1 MDTRKFRRIVLSSCG
16 CLVIGLP
23 FSCAAE
29 EMQASQD
36 RPASESLRER
46 LTEREDENRI
56 EQPWTTDLFGH
67 PLSATLQYEVS
78 SDWVRQLSESDPP
91 GGETRVLFEQL
102 AEGEVFYSTGPGLSL
117 LLQARAGMERDLL
130 SNTRR
135 GVSDVFI
142 ERGEM
147 WLHSEQAFGS
157 QVVGFDIGRLDFEDD
172 RRWWWDED
180 LDAVRV
186 TAGGDSFELA
196 VAVAK
201 ELGPTRSDRDFIEPD
216 HEDVVRLIGE
226 VSWDWRDNHSLQLF
240 TLLQDDRS
248 RTHNV
253 GDLIDLEREDE
264 SDANLRWFGARAAG
278 AWPLRSGGGIGY
290 WFDAAWVNGDE
301 YVLEFTTVSPRQREV
316 EERER
321 RSVRGWGFDVG
332 ATWLI
337 PSEFEP
343 RLTLGYARGSGDT
356 DPDDAHDRSFR
367 QTGLNA
373 NSPGFGG
380 VQSFSGYGLMLDP
393 DLSNIEIL
401 TAGAGVSLWQ
411 ATSLDVV
418 YHRYRQ
424 IEASDSLGDARLTA
438 SLTATDRDLGDG
450 LDLVL
455 AIEESDRIEF
465 ELWLSTFHAGDAFGA
480 LRGRWTFGGFA
491 ALRLAF

>member
-1 MDTRKFRRIVLSSCG
+1 MKAGRACHITLLSGIVSMFG
-16 CLVIGLP
+16 IP
-23 FSCAAE
+23 FACAATE
-29 EMQASQD
+29 VEAPEDQSRA
-36 RPASESLRER
+36 ENLRER
-46 LTEREDENRI
+46 LTEREDENRVD
-56 EQPWTTDLFGH
+56 QPWTINLFDH
-67 PLSATLQYEVS
+67 PLSATVQYELS
-78 SDWVRQLSESDPP
+78 IDAVRQLMEDDPP
-91 GGETRVLFEQL
+91 EGETRSLLEQEF
-102 AEGEVFYSTGPGLSL
+102 EGEVFYSIGPGLSL

-186 TAGGDSFELA
+186 TAGGESFELA

-201 ELGPTRSDRDFIEPD
+201 ELGPTRSDRDFIDPD
-216 HEDVVRLIGE
+216 HEDVVRVIAE
-226 VSWDWRDNHSLQLF
+226 ASWDWRDHHSLQLF
-240 TLLQDDRS
+240 ALLQDDRS
-248 RTHNV
+248 RTHGV
-253 GDLIDLEREDE
+253 GDVVDLGREDE
-264 SDANLRWFGARAAG
+264 SDARLRWYGARAGG
-278 AWPLRSGGGIGY
+278 AWPLRSGGGVGY

-301 YVLEFTTVSPRQREV
+301 SVLEFAAISSRHSAV

-465 ELWLSTFHAGDAFGA
+465 ELWLSAFHAGDAFGA